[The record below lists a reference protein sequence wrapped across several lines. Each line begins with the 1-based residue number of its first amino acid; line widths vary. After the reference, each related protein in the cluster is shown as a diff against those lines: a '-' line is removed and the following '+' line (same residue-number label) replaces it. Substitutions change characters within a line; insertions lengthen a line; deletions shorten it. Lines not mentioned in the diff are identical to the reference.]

1 MNIQR
6 HQKLIMLKR
15 NRGWNVTLRIFIQ
28 KCEFS
33 SVNFCRTNH
42 LCLMSSQPTMERLF
56 QWSTSR
62 YKYTG
67 LQKPQSTTILPKR
80 ISLFKTLWITRIIQ
94 PNHQVNSNFPG
105 NDGEFDRKQ
114 NLFEF
119 EFEFEYVI
127 FTEGL
132 IYENESISYT
142 KRVKYDTFSE

>member
-1 MNIQR
+1 MLNVLVTNHGEIIAMIYKQIQI
-6 HQKLIMLKR
+6 HWITKTTIHHYPLQEDQ
-15 NRGWNVTLRIFIQ
+15 FIQ
-28 KCEFS
+28 
-33 SVNFCRTNH
+33 N
-42 LCLMSSQPTMERLF
+42 
-56 QWSTSR
+56 
-62 YKYTG
+62 
-67 LQKPQSTTILPKR
+67 
-80 ISLFKTLWITRIIQ
+80 SLDYEKNPIQ